1 MRYFTIPRIK
11 KWCER
16 KDISNLIDALN
27 SKDSEIRKA
36 SILCLGTFG
45 DAVALESLEF
55 VLKHDPD
62 TFVRINAQNAINNIY
77 KIGKDS
83 RIKLE
88 PYNHKNIAYQVN
100 IS

>member
-16 KDISNLIDALN
+16 KNISNLIDALN

-62 TFVRINAQNAINNIY
+62 TFVRIYAQNAISNIY

-88 PYNHKNIAYQVN
+88 PFDFEKITYQV